1 MLAFAQLHRIPKTVR
16 GRVASL
22 KRRETRRNPK
32 YVKAAINCRTLKARG
47 RAGIQ
52 SDTGTCRNPKYT
64 KAARDS
70 PHSRMCET
78 YLPKF
83 GGFFRH
89 HVNTEKNEMKT
100 THAYFGW
107 LFGTAHTAYHWGALL
122 ECGTR
127 VPLWFPERKFG
138 IRKNEME
145 RKSSIYV

>member
-1 MLAFAQLHRIPKTVR
+1 MPE
-16 GRVASL
+16 S
-22 KRRETRRNPK
+22 
-32 YVKAAINCRTLKARG
+32 
-47 RAGIQ
+47 
-52 SDTGTCRNPKYT
+52 
-64 KAARDS
+64 KAARGVPQS
-70 PHSRMCET
+70 KIYQSGARRTALQKGET

-127 VPLWFPERKFG
+127 VPLLIKATRVAESYRDFVIG
-138 IRKNEME
+138 YQGLM
-145 RKSSIYV
+145 